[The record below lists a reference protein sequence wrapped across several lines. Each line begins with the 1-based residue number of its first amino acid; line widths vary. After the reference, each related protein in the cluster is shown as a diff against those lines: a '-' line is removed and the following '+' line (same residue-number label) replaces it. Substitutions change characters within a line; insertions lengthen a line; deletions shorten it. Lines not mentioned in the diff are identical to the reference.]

1 MPAEV
6 AAAHA
11 AIPDVTDG
19 LISFQLQPKHLKGL
33 DLFDHM
39 CKKARRSIPVGQKL
53 LPSAALNLEFSD
65 TQATKILNPTQQ
77 DFMMGSIMATAH
89 GEGAKQHMAKR
100 KLDSLGCMVG
110 QSGFRN
116 DPGRVKKL
124 KDQLRL
130 CKSMAEIN
138 QLNADEHATK
148 KSVENSKLLE
158 MAPQA
163 LDKLKSKVGGDL
175 AKLTMPEMKAIALK
189 SFRGVVL
196 AGDKS
201 AHVIALSKLIT
212 QQPAVLQ
219 LATTTASAP
228 TITVGVATPS
238 AVAPTITIGVAAP
251 AAIAP
256 TAALNVIAPAL
267 FLAAPTAALNVVAPA
282 LLLAA
287 PAAAAAAPTAAAP
300 AATVTTAAAPAAVA
314 LVLAAPSVAALATEG
329 ESDGENE
336 YVIDSIVAQRKGQ
349 RGRIEYLTTWKGYD
363 DQTWQSAASL
373 SGTTVLKEWKA
384 SMPS

>member
-1 MPAEV
+1 MVIARV
-6 AAAHA
+6 AA
-11 AIPDVTDG
+11 PGPSTGSD
-19 LISFQLQPKHLKGL
+19 K
-33 DLFDHM
+33 
-39 CKKARRSIPVGQKL
+39 
-53 LPSAALNLEFSD
+53 SAARY
-65 TQATKILNPTQQ
+65 ATPGTLAAGGGVAPVMNRAAQSAAGTAIQ
-77 DFMMGSIMATAH
+77 DVR
-89 GEGAKQHMAKR
+89 GAA
-100 KLDSLGCMVG
+100 MVG
-110 QSGFRN
+110 QSGFQN

-251 AAIAP
+251 AAVAP